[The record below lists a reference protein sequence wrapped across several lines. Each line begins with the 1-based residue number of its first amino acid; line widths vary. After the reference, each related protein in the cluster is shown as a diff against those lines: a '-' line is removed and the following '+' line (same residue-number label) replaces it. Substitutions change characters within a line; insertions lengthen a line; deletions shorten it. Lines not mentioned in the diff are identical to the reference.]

1 MHIVWII
8 TENGETVVEDL
19 EAPSF
24 EQVRGNET
32 PMIPLQGAIFRTAQP
47 AVAMDFHN
55 APRRQIVV
63 PLIGQVRI
71 ETGDGTSRLIT
82 NGMALLA
89 DDLDGQGHKSTFTPD
104 DAVTLFLVLP
114 ADFDPTEWRIIA
126 GD

>member
-1 MHIVWII
+1 MGSEMCIR
-8 TENGETVVEDL
+8 D
-19 EAPSF
+19 S
-24 EQVRGNET
+24 
-32 PMIPLQGAIFRTAQP
+32 
-47 AVAMDFHN
+47 
-55 APRRQIVV
+55 

-114 ADFDPTEWRIIA
+114 EDFDPTEWRIIA